1 MNYSFFGTCYED
13 YHLLIDC
20 LKSMA
25 NQTLPANEIILIDS
39 SKKGEIL
46 KYINKL
52 FENSS
57 TVIKYENINLPRVKA
72 LNLAISKAN
81 SDYLLRFDS
90 RTRFSENYAE
100 TSIKIL
106 KKTNKYK
113 IILGNIGGKQ
123 NAIPANNSLNA
134 KLAAD
139 LFNRA
144 YVFGNPLYRRENYSG
159 KVNSIYL
166 GCYPKEIIKQTL
178 FREDINLIS
187 EDSQICQDI
196 IAKGYEIH
204 ISKFL
209 SIKYLCRENFY
220 LVIKLLRSYGRC
232 RARTII
238 STRVIHDNKKYLLI
252 LFMVVI
258 SPILLFYFFKNILLA
273 LILVFLIPLSYNVFH
288 EYRNYGLKK
297 IYYLPLLAL
306 CLQLSWILGLFE
318 TLILY
323 KFTRNKNSNFL

>member
-25 NQTLPANEIILIDS
+25 KQTLTPNEIILIDS
-39 SKKGEIL
+39 SKKGNIL
-46 KYINKL
+46 KYLNEL
-52 FENSS
+52 FKNSR

-81 SDYLLRFDS
+81 CDYLLRFDS
-90 RTRFSENYAE
+90 RTRFAENYAE
-100 TSIKIL
+100 ISLKIL
-106 KKTNKYK
+106 AKTNKYK
-113 IILGNIGGKQ
+113 ILLGSIGAKQ
-123 NAIPANNSLNA
+123 NAIPANNSINA

-139 LFNRA
+139 LMNRA

-166 GCYPKEIIKQTL
+166 GCYPKEVIKKTL

-220 LVIKLLRSYGRC
+220 SVIKLLRSYGRC

-238 STRVIHDNKKYLLI
+238 STKAIHDNKKYLLI

-258 SPILLFYFFKNILLA
+258 SPILFFIFLKNIIIA
-273 LILVFLIPLSYNVFH
+273 LILAFLIPYTYNLFY
-288 EYRNYGLKK
+288 EYKDYGLKK
-297 IYYLPLLAL
+297 ICYLPLLAL
-306 CLQLSWILGLFE
+306 CLQLSWILGLLE

-323 KFTRNKNSNFL
+323 KWTKNKDTNFL